1 MKPAQIAL
9 LGRRLK
15 KDKVAF
21 AGLIMIL
28 SIAFIGVFAPQLS
41 PHDPLEQDLSK
52 RLQPPNDEFL
62 LGTDQFGRDI
72 LSRIF
77 YGSRISLLA
86 GLISVGMGFTI
97 GLVLGLICGFYGGVL
112 DEIVMRFMDLLL
124 SFPYILLA
132 LLIVA
137 LLGTGLTN
145 AMIAIGIGLIPS
157 YARLVRGAVLSIK
170 EQYFIKAARAV
181 GCNDIRIMFRHI
193 LPNILTPLIVYSTL
207 KIPEA
212 ILASAALSFVGLGA
226 QPPTPEWGLM
236 LSYARSYIFVAPHAV
251 LFPGL
256 IIMIAVLGF
265 NLLGD
270 GLRDV
275 LDPRYRV

>member
-1 MKPAQIAL
+1 MKAAQIAL

-15 KDKVAF
+15 RDRAAF
-21 AGLIMIL
+21 AGSIIIL
-28 SIAFIGVFAPQLS
+28 GIVFTAVFAPQLS
-41 PHDPLEQDLSK
+41 PHDPLKQDLSK
-52 RLQPPNDEFL
+52 RLQPPNKEFP

-72 LSRIF
+72 LSRIL

-86 GLISVGMGFTI
+86 GLIPVGMGFVI
-97 GLVLGLICGFYGGVL
+97 GLILGLTCGFYGGL
-112 DEIVMRFMDLLL
+112 PDEVVMRFMDLLL

-181 GCNDIRIMFRHI
+181 GCSDIRIMFRHI
-193 LPNILTPLIVYSTL
+193 LPNILTPVIVYSTL

-251 LFPGL
+251 IFPGL
-256 IIMIAVLGF
+256 TITITVFGF

-270 GLRDV
+270 GLRDI